1 MSGKSTVLGAMVVV
15 TVLNVAV
22 RAEVVAPTLAS
33 GWYGG
38 TFPKNRYI
46 SIDPTAESANLGETF
61 AIRVTLTDNL
71 QFADAEG
78 MTWWVGAPDENCLA
92 GLRNDEEGGFIVMRN
107 WDGCPALQ
115 IGDCGIVP
123 ISDYRVWSV
132 DSDGDSPT
140 FLDVETIR
148 QPGGKWYADC
158 IGSFTGPNGNPPDVW
173 TPPQGTV
180 GIDDT
185 VAIIKT
191 FKDITASNATP
202 VSVSDI
208 HPQVPNRIANID
220 DVLYSIFGHQGR
232 QYPYGCPHDPCQDN
246 VAVPCP

>member
-1 MSGKSTVLGAMVVV
+1 MSGKSTGLGTALVVV
-15 TVLNVAV
+15 TVLSVAV

-38 TFPKNRYI
+38 TFLKNRYL
-46 SIDPTAESANLGETF
+46 SIDPTADGANLGKTV
-61 AIRVTLTDNL
+61 AIRVTMTDSL

-107 WDGCPALQ
+107 WDGCPVLQ

-123 ISDYRVWSV
+123 VSDYRVWSV

-158 IGSFTGPNGNPPDVW
+158 IGSFTGPPPNVW
-173 TPPQGTV
+173 TQPNGTV
-180 GIDDT
+180 GADDIL
-185 VAIIKT
+185 AILKT
-191 FKDITASNATP
+191 FIDLTAFNATP
-202 VSVSDI
+202 VSVTDL
-208 HPQVPNRIANID
+208 HPQVPNRVVNID
-220 DVLYSIFGHQGR
+220 DALYGIFAFHGR
-232 QYPYGCPHDPCQDN
+232 QYPYGCPHDPCWDN
-246 VAVPCP
+246 LAAPCP